1 MTNQDSS
8 IFRFDGFSVE
18 TRNFKLFKAEEAIP
32 LEPKTFLLLAYLI
45 QNRDRL
51 VEKRELLDAVWKDV
65 AVTENALTREIGKLR
80 RSLGDDPKT
89 PKYIETVHTRGYRFI
104 GRVETERPLVA
115 PTASKPASEPV
126 PQAPEFALPAVQ
138 GPMADPWAPVS
149 RWVPYKLFV
158 GLSIAIMLA
167 ASGWLLLRRAP
178 DSAKP
183 GATRGIDLTKPVF
196 AKTAKPDSTTL
207 AVLPFQSLG
216 SDDHYVGLAFADALI
231 TKLTNCRQLAVQ
243 PLSTVLHYADS
254 KADSLAIGREM
265 NVDYVL
271 EGKYQ
276 KVGDHTRVTVQL
288 LCIVCN
294 GASKWAGSF
303 DENSSDVFRVQDSIS
318 QKVVAALPVELTGE
332 EQMRMA
338 KRETSQP
345 EAQLAVFKGKFMQ
358 DKDTKEALE
367 KSIVQLQAAIER
379 DPRSA
384 AGWVLLADSYRRREW
399 YGGDPAQFLP
409 LTREA
414 TRKANELDGSVPY
427 AHSMLGLIAFQYDWD
442 FATAQR
448 EYLRAREIQPSWVH
462 QWYARMLLAT
472 NQPAE
477 AEAEY
482 KKFSKAMP
490 FSVSGGEHYA
500 EFLFLTGQYDRAI
513 EEIRRDLVID
523 PDFAPARELLGLVY
537 EQQGSDDKAEQ
548 EFKHASDTS
557 NGLYGLAALGH
568 LYATKRL
575 LRHTQ
580 QVFDDMRA
588 HHRKDYYVSPYQFAV
603 IHAALGYTR
612 RALRELQQAY
622 DEHSLSAQSLR
633 CDPRLAELRRDP
645 GYQSFAK
652 KLGVL

>member
-1 MTNQDSS
+1 MTNQDFS
-8 IFRFDGFSVE
+8 IFRFDGFCVE

-32 LEPKTFLLLAYLI
+32 LEPKTFLLLTYLI
-45 QNRDRL
+45 ENRDRL

-104 GRVETERPLVA
+104 GRVETETPTVPAAA
-115 PTASKPASEPV
+115 PKAADEPV
-126 PQAPEFALPAVQ
+126 VRTPDVALPAIQ

-167 ASGWLLLRRAP
+167 ASGWLLLRREP
-178 DSAKP
+178 DGARP
-183 GATRGIDLTKPVF
+183 GAARGIDLTKPVF
-196 AKTAKPDSTTL
+196 AKTAKPSSTTL

-254 KADSLAIGREM
+254 KSDSLAIGREM

-294 GASKWAGSF
+294 GASRWAGTF
-303 DENSSDVFRVQDSIS
+303 DENSADVFKVQDSIS
-318 QKVVAALPVELTGE
+318 QKVAAALPVELTGE

-338 KRETSQP
+338 KRETNQP
-345 EAQLAVFKGKFMQ
+345 EAQLALFKGKLMQ
-358 DKDTKEALE
+358 QKDTKEALE
-367 KSIVQLQAAIER
+367 KSIGELQAAVQR
-379 DPRSA
+379 DPNYA
-384 AGWVLLADSYRRREW
+384 AGWALLADSYRRREW

-414 TRKANELDGSVPY
+414 THKANELDGTVPY

-448 EYLRAREIQPSWVH
+448 EYERAREIEPSWVH

-472 NQPAE
+472 NRASDAE
-477 AEAEY
+477 TEY
-482 KKFSKAMP
+482 KRFVRAAP
-490 FSVSGGEHYA
+490 FSASGGEHYA
-500 EFLFLTGQYDRAI
+500 EFLFLTGHYDQAI
-513 EEIRRDLVID
+513 DEIFRDLAID
-523 PDFAPARELLGLVY
+523 PDFPPALELLGLVY
-537 EQQGSDDKAEQ
+537 EQQGADDKAEQ
-548 EFKHASDTS
+548 EFKRASGLS
-557 NGLYGLAALGH
+557 NGLYGLAPLGH

-580 QVFDDMRA
+580 DVFDDMRA

-612 RALRELQQAY
+612 RALGELEQAY
-622 DEHSLSAQSLR
+622 NEHSLSAQSLR
-633 CDPRLAELRRDP
+633 CDPRLNALRHEP
-645 GYQSFAK
+645 EYQSFAR
-652 KLGVL
+652 KLGIL